1 VPRRWPDKLRQ
12 LLLDMVVQG
21 RRLRLQQAAASL
33 SFLSLLAA
41 VPILSIGLSVFT
53 ALPVFA
59 RLRDD
64 LEQFLSSNLFPE
76 AFNEVVIERLNEFA
90 ARASGLSSIG
100 ALAFF
105 LTALTALRVIE
116 RTMNQIWGV
125 RSRRGL
131 FHRLG
136 LYWVLLTLGPL
147 LLAATVALST
157 DLIADALQR
166 LDAPALRS
174 AWFQTV
180 PWLTGIAVIWLL
192 FRALPATRVD
202 PWHAL
207 AGTLLSVVLIAGLQQ
222 ALTAYLRQL
231 PTYEVVYGAFAALPL
246 FLLWLFAVWAAFL
259 SGALLTANLRQWG
272 DPGRR
277 AALDWPG
284 ARFAQAREALESMA
298 ARSGGRPRDTAMPA
312 HELRELL
319 DDDAYRLEALALLLE
334 ESGYIIRYLP
344 LAELAPAGSG
354 WSYRPTRWLP
364 ATRRS
369 RAYLW
374 HERWAWAADPAE
386 LSLRPLFET
395 VWWGEP
401 RAAGPASRPT
411 ISGDD
416 LDRPLSAC
424 ARLHGA

>member
-1 VPRRWPDKLRQ
+1 MRRRWPANLRQ
-12 LLLDMVVQG
+12 LLGDMVKQG
-21 RRLRLQQAAASL
+21 RRLRLQQTAASL

-64 LEQFLSSNLFPE
+64 LQEFLASNLFPE

-147 LLAATVALST
+147 LLGATVALST

-166 LDAPALRS
+166 IDAPGLRS
-174 AWFQTV
+174 AWFRTV

-202 PWHAL
+202 AWHAL
-207 AGTLLSVVLIAGLQQ
+207 AGTLFAVVLIAGLQQ
-222 ALTAYLRQL
+222 VLSAYLRQL

-259 SGALLTANLRQWG
+259 SGALLAANLRQWG
-272 DPGRR
+272 EPHRRETIDSPGP
-277 AALDWPG
+277 L
-284 ARFAQAREALESMA
+284 FAEAREALRRMVGST
-298 ARSGGRPRDTAMPA
+298 GGRSDSAMPA
-312 HELRELL
+312 AALRAVLS
-319 DDDAYRLEALALLLE
+319 DDPFRLESLALLLE
-334 ESGYIIRYLP
+334 ESGYIIRCLP
-344 LAELAPAGSG
+344 LAELATSRPRRAGLPA
-354 WSYRPTRWLP
+354 RWLP
-364 ATRRS
+364 AMRRS
-369 RAYLW
+369 RTDLW
-374 HERWAWAADPAE
+374 NERWVWAADPHG

-395 VWWGEP
+395 LWWGDSQ
-401 RAAGPASRPT
+401 ACDLQASAT
-411 ISGDD
+411 MVTGDD
-416 LDRPLSAC
+416 LDRPLSALSGRPF
-424 ARLHGA
+424 A